1 MDEGFSLTTVFW
13 AFLIVSMLVLVG
25 KRVRARVGWLQALY
39 LPSSIIAGLI
49 ALLLGPEVLGRIARL
64 LGGETGRLA
73 DGLLAPSILAVWSQL
88 PGLLISIVF
97 AALFIG
103 KQLAPPRQI
112 WRDAGPMVVH
122 GQIIAW
128 GQYVIGL
135 LLLLLVLRPVW
146 GLNPLAGA
154 LIEIS
159 FEGGH
164 GTAAGLADTFRE
176 LGFESGA
183 DLALGLATVGVV
195 AGVLLG
201 TLLVNWAVRRGHL
214 APPGETQLELKE
226 QLAEHEERET
236 VTPEERASA
245 QMVDSLSVHLGY
257 LAVAVGIGWV
267 LHRGLMQLEGM
278 TWVRWGG
285 PELMRHIPLF
295 PLAMIGGV
303 LVQIGLERSGQATHI
318 DRKLINRVSGTSL
331 DLLIVSALATIS
343 LATLGTYVG
352 PFVLLALAGILW
364 NLAAFFVLSPLLFR
378 ENWVPYGLA
387 NFGQCMGMTV
397 IGLLLIRMTDPQ
409 NQTGAM
415 HSFGYK
421 QLLFEPVV
429 GGGLFTAAS
438 LPLIAQFGPV
448 PVLVLTGGVMLGWV
462 IFGYL
467 KFVRHVG

>member
-1 MDEGFSLTTVFW
+1 MLSLTDVFW
-13 AFLIVSMLVLVG
+13 AFVIGSGLLLAGKLIRSRL
-25 KRVRARVGWLQALY
+25 RVLQALY
-39 LPSSIIAGLI
+39 LPSSIIAGAV
-49 ALLLGPEVLGRIARL
+49 ALALGPEVLGRIAEWL
-64 LGGETGRLA
+64 TGAEGRLA
-73 DGLLAPSILAVWSQL
+73 DGLFPESVLEVWGQM
-88 PGLLISIVF
+88 PGLLINVVF
-97 AALFIG
+97 AGLFIG
-103 KQLAPPRQI
+103 KTIAPPKVI

-128 GQYVIGL
+128 GQYVVG
-135 LLLLLVLRPVW
+135 LLLVLLLLAPVW
-146 GLNPLAGA
+146 GMNPLAGA

-201 TLLVNWAVRRGHL
+201 TVLVNWAVRAGHL
-214 APPGETQLELKE
+214 EPPGKAGELEQE
-226 QLAEHEERET
+226 QWAEHEEREP
-236 VTPEERASA
+236 VEAEQRAA
-245 QMVDSLSVHLGY
+245 EHLIDPLSVHLGY
-257 LAVAVGIGWV
+257 IAAAIGLGWL
-267 LHRGLMQLEGM
+267 LHSGLMALERH
-278 TWVRWGG
+278 TWVAAGG
-285 PELMRHIPLF
+285 PELFRHIPLF

-303 LVQIGLERSGQATHI
+303 AIQVVLDRTGRARRI
-318 DRKLINRVSGTSL
+318 DRKLINRISGASL

-343 LATLGTYVG
+343 LAALGTHIV
-352 PFVLLALAGILW
+352 PFLLLAVAGIVW
-364 NLAAFFVLSPLLFR
+364 NLLAFLLLAPWLFK
-378 ENWVPYGLA
+378 EHWVPYGLA

-397 IGLLLIRMTDPQ
+397 IGLLLIRMADPADR
-409 NQTGAM
+409 TGAM

-448 PVLVLTGGVMLGWV
+448 PVLALTAAIMLGWLV
-462 IFGYL
+462 FGYL
-467 KFVRHVG
+467 KFAR